1 LSEQGENQTGS
12 TGSTGKIFCLSG
24 RKAEGSYQNQNE
36 QCLLIEEVPGQ
47 DEQDKQELIFGYP
60 EEKQKEVII
69 EIW

>member
-1 LSEQGENQTGS
+1 MNIPFLDLKTQFREIEHEV
-12 TGSTGKIFCLSG
+12 LPG